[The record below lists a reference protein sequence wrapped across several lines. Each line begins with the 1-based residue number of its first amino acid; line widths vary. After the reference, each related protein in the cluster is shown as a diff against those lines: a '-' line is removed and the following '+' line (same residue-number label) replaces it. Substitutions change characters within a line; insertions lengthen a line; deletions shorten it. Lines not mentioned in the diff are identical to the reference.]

1 MKQMHTMLKLAIA
14 GACVAFMAPGA
25 MAQTAV
31 DGATLDSNTL
41 GAADAAAAAA
51 FGAPTPSS
59 KPKTS
64 TPRMVD
70 EAQQRSKARSAKT
83 TATGTPEQWGSEEP
97 FTYVPAPGVQ

>member
-14 GACVAFMAPGA
+14 GACVATLFVPHAL
-25 MAQTAV
+25 AQTA
-31 DGATLDSNTL
+31 TPTTT
-41 GAADAAAAAA
+41 AADAAAAAA

-70 EAQQRSKARSAKT
+70 EAQQRSKARSSKA
-83 TATGTPEQWGSEEP
+83 TATGAPEQWGSEEP
-97 FTYVPAPGVQ
+97 FTYVPSQGVQ